1 MKRKNRVKQKAR
13 EIVEAGERPSAARLS
28 SELDWP
34 EQDVHRCLNSL
45 EKEGEVSTYGREVL
59 GKKYRMV
66 GLNR

>member
-1 MKRKNRVKQKAR
+1 MKQKTR
-13 EIVEAGERPSAARLS
+13 EIIDSGQRPSATRIS
-28 SELDWP
+28 SELEWP

-45 EKEGEVSTYGREVL
+45 EKDGEVSTYRKEVL